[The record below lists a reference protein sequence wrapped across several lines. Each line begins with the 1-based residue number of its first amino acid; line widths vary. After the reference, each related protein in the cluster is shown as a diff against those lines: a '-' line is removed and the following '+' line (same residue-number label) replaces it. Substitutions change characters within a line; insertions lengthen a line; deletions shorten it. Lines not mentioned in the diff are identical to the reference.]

1 MKSCQS
7 VNNISAPSLLELS
20 ERKLT
25 KNTTATLRRKATQ
38 AFAKRVKR
46 PRSRMFCMD
55 NFGSSRNRKMTKFMI
70 AQAGAK

>member
-7 VNNISAPSLLELS
+7 ANNVSAFSFLELS
-20 ERKLT
+20 EMRLT
-25 KNTTATLRRKATQ
+25 KNTTATFRRNATQ
-38 AFAKRVKR
+38 AFANRVKR

-55 NFGSSRNRKMTKFMI
+55 NFCSSRKRKMTKFMI